1 MTAEDFRSRAP
12 WSTEPSLKAK
22 AEEVGVDFDR
32 FIEGLAK
39 NRSDQE
45 IAREFG
51 VTEKTVWHLRNHFE
65 KLGVH
70 SIMGQD

>member
-1 MTAEDFRSRAP
+1 LAEDFRSRAP
-12 WSTEPSLKAK
+12 WGTEPGLKQK

-32 FIEGLAK
+32 FIDHLAA
-39 NRSDQE
+39 NRSDTE

-51 VTEKTVWHLRNHFE
+51 VSEKTISHLREHFE
-65 KLGVH
+65 RLGIH